1 LSIGVFLGKFASLP
15 IIMKKIT
22 IFMLLTAVLKLSAQY
37 SSTKVQGVIVP
48 QYMGSGGTTRLP
60 VVCRLRIVGLD
71 PSTMYQYTTRG
82 MVASDLGL
90 STDFAGAGNAML
102 IDTVGFKYNSAGSVT
117 WATAAAIDTFYTDK
131 TGAYEGWF
139 GFVYTA
145 NATRFVA
152 GKHVYFGI
160 TARGGTGPTTHRMY
174 CSDSVRV
181 LSFSST
187 SNTGDSF
194 CTAIWGKSM
203 AKARNFVATYDDVLG
218 IDRPL
223 SLTYAESEGIAVASS
238 ATFYTDSVNA
248 KTGNWGAVMPNT
260 NSKGIRRIANLD
272 FKTGFEVYA
281 NTDADGVWG
290 PKAKNTVDPKG
301 GLTALGF
308 GLDDAA
314 LTPPL
319 VEFWSRTSNTMENAG
334 TTQVFVTRKYSNDD
348 KQTVRLYLA
357 GGDAVKNTDYTV
369 SEPKTITFNP
379 GAQTSDTTK
388 ITLTNDNISENTET
402 IVFRLDQPVNCVI
415 GTEVAHTLSIKDD
428 DIPNIILGPT
438 KLVVKENSLKVGV
451 KIKMD
456 KAVTTNSK
464 IRLFVKSRGDST
476 LIPGE
481 FSLGS
486 SNTDSIFSIGKTAGA
501 DSITIFSKIT
511 DDFKLDPNDTVIL
524 CVRQISGVAT
534 LADSLFTLIMLDND
548 GPAQIRFA
556 GTTQTVSEKSPEALI
571 KVALVSR
578 SDASADFTL
587 RDVSAI
593 STATD
598 GSDYTFG
605 SAVITTVD
613 EFTPDTIVFKVPII
627 NDNDFEPAEKAV
639 FVIENLSNAKI
650 LNPDTFVINITS
662 DDLPLYPIAKVNT
675 QKNANQTADS
685 LNVKCRVT
693 GTVLTGNLR
702 ANPGINFVMY
712 DKTGGIA
719 VFAAAKN
726 LGYSPKI
733 GDSVMVQGTV
743 RQFWGS
749 VQMDLLDTI
758 ILIAGN
764 RSLPTP
770 AVVNDMTE
778 STENTLVQ
786 VRRVKLVDPA
796 EWPSTA
802 LNANGFKY
810 VRYQN
815 TDGTVDSLNIDAET
829 ELDGTPAPQGYLNIT
844 GVGQQFDN
852 SSPFT
857 ARYVL
862 TPRNLDDIAK
872 ATLPKINFIKTSDTI
887 TELADSF
894 RFELQVLPTEEN
906 FSFTVAAIGGTA
918 VSPQDYD
925 FTGRTI
931 NVLKNNSYFF
941 GKANISDDNVSDGE
955 QTIKFGIRNVN
966 GPGEAGKDSVLT
978 LVIKDN
984 EASSTRSLALGNI
997 RMFPNPASGTVY
1009 FKSAEVMRRIEV
1021 YAVDGRQ
1028 VELYKPNATR
1038 AQLNANLPSG
1048 VYGVTIQTEKGIFS
1062 DKLIVK

>member
-1 LSIGVFLGKFASLP
+1 
-15 IIMKKIT
+15 
-22 IFMLLTAVLKLSAQY
+22 MLLTVVLQLSAQY
-37 SSTKVQGVIVP
+37 SSSKVQGIIVP
-48 QYMGSGGTTRLP
+48 KYMGSGGTTRLP
-60 VVCRLRIVGLD
+60 VMSRLRIVGLD

-82 MVASDLGL
+82 MVATDLGL

-102 IDTVGFKYNSAGSVT
+102 VDTSGFKYNSAGSVT
-117 WATAAAIDTFYTDK
+117 WTTNAAIDTFYTDK

-145 NATRFVA
+145 NATRFVIA
-152 GKHVYFGI
+152 KHVYFGI

-181 LSFSST
+181 LGFSNT

-194 CTAIWGKSM
+194 CTALWGKSM
-203 AKARNFVATYDDVLG
+203 TKAQNFVATYDDVVG

-223 SLTYAESEGIAVASS
+223 SLTYAESEGIAVANS
-238 ATFYTDSVNA
+238 AAFYVDSVNA
-248 KTGNWGAVMPNT
+248 KAGNWGAIMPNT
-260 NSKGIRRIANLD
+260 NTNGIRRIVSYN
-272 FKTGFEVYA
+272 FKTALELYA

-290 PKAKNTVDPKG
+290 PKAKSTVNPKG
-301 GLTALGF
+301 GLTPVGL

-319 VEFWSRTSNTMENAG
+319 VEFWARTSTTNENSG
-334 TTQVFVTRKYSNDD
+334 TAKVYVTRKYSNDENQ
-348 KQTVRLYLA
+348 KVRLYLA
-357 GGDAVKNTDYTV
+357 GGDAIKNTDYSVT
-369 SEPKTITFNP
+369 EPKTITFSP

-388 ITLTNDNISENTET
+388 ITLINDNISENTET
-402 IVFRLDQPVNCVI
+402 IVFRLDQASNCVI
-415 GTEVAHTLSIKDD
+415 GTEIAHTVNVKDD

-438 KLVVKENSLKVGV
+438 KITVKENAVKVGV
-451 KIKMD
+451 KIKLD

-464 IRLFVKSRGDST
+464 IRLFVKYQGDST

-481 FSLGS
+481 FSLGTS
-486 SNTDSIFSIGKTAGA
+486 GTDSVFTIGKTTGA
-501 DSITIFSKIT
+501 DSMTIFSKIT
-511 DDFKLDPNDTVIL
+511 DDFKIDPNDTVIL

-534 LADSLFTLIMLDND
+534 LADSLFTLIMTDND
-548 GPAQIRFA
+548 GPAQIKFA
-556 GTTQTVSEKSPEALI
+556 GTSQTVTEKTAEAIL
-571 KVALVSR
+571 KVVVASR

-587 RDVSAI
+587 RDLSSI

-627 NDNDFEPAEKAV
+627 DDTEFETQEKAV

-650 LNPDTFVINITS
+650 LKPDTFVINIIS
-662 DDLPLYPIAKVNT
+662 DDLPLYPIAQINT
-675 QKNANQTADS
+675 QKNPNQTADS

-702 ANPGINFVMY
+702 ATPGLNFVMH
-712 DKTGGIA
+712 DNTGGIA
-719 VFAAAKN
+719 VFASNRN

-743 RQFWGS
+743 RQFWGT

-764 RSLPTP
+764 RPTP
-770 AVVNDMTE
+770 APTVVNDMVENLE
-778 STENTLVQ
+778 SKMVQ
-786 VRRVKLVDPA
+786 VKRVKLVDPA
-796 EWPSTA
+796 EWPSAA
-802 LNANGFKY
+802 LGNNGFKY
-810 VRYQN
+810 VRFQY

-829 ELDGTPAPQGYLNIT
+829 ELDGTTAPQGYLNIT
-844 GVGQQFDN
+844 GVCQQFDN
-852 SSPFT
+852 TSPFT
-857 ARYVL
+857 ARYTL
-862 TPRNLDDIAK
+862 TPRNLGDIVK
-872 ATLPKINFIKTSDTI
+872 ATLPKINFIKTADTI

-894 RFELQVLPTEEN
+894 RFELEVLPTEEN

-918 VSPQDYD
+918 VSPRDYD
-925 FTGRTI
+925 FAGRTI
-931 NVLKNNSYFF
+931 NVLKNNSYLS
-941 GKANISDDNVSDGE
+941 GKANISDDNESDGQ
-955 QTIKFGIRNVN
+955 QTLMFGIRNVN

-978 LVIKDN
+978 LVINDN

-997 RMFPNPASGTVY
+997 RMFPNPASSILFFRSSDVLEHVELI
-1009 FKSAEVMRRIEV
+1009 AI
-1021 YAVDGRQ
+1021 DGRQ
-1028 VELYKPNATR
+1028 VALLTPNSTR
-1038 AQLNANLPSG
+1038 AQLNISLPPG
-1048 VYGVTIQTEKGIFS
+1048 VYSVTIQTGKGIFN

>member
-1 LSIGVFLGKFASLP
+1 
-15 IIMKKIT
+15 
-22 IFMLLTAVLKLSAQY
+22 MLLTAVLQLSAQY

-48 QYMGSGGTTRLP
+48 QYMGSGGTSRLP

-82 MVASDLGL
+82 MISSDLGL

-102 IDTVGFKYNSAGSVT
+102 VDTNGFKYNSAGSVT
-117 WATAAAIDTFYTDK
+117 WTTNAAIDTFYTDK

-181 LSFSST
+181 LAFSNT

-203 AKARNFVATYDDVLG
+203 AKARNFVATYGDVSG

-223 SLTYAESEGIAVASS
+223 SLTYVESEGFTVASS

-272 FKTGFEVYA
+272 FKTGFDVYA
-281 NTDADGVWG
+281 NNDADGVWG
-290 PKAKNTVDPKG
+290 PKAKSTVNPKG
-301 GLTALGF
+301 GLTAVGL

-319 VEFWSRTSNTMENAG
+319 VEFWARTSNTIENAG
-334 TTQVFVTRKYSNDD
+334 TAQVYVTRKYSNDD
-348 KQTVRLYLA
+348 KQTIRLYVA
-357 GGDAVKNTDYTV
+357 GGDAVKNTDYTI

-379 GAQTSDTTK
+379 GAQATDTTK
-388 ITLTNDNISENTET
+388 ITLINDNISENTET
-402 IVFRLDQPVNCVI
+402 IVVRLDQAVNCVI
-415 GTEVAHTLSIKDD
+415 GTEVAHTMSVKDD
-428 DIPNIILGPT
+428 DIPNILLGPT
-438 KLVVKENSLKVGV
+438 KVVVKENALKVGV
-451 KIKMD
+451 KIKLD

-464 IRLFVKSRGDST
+464 IRLFVKYRGDST

-486 SNTDSIFSIGKTAGA
+486 SKTDSVFTLGKTTGA

-511 DDFKLDPNDTVIL
+511 DDFKIDPNDTVIL

-534 LADSLFTLIMLDND
+534 LADSLFTLVMLDND

-556 GTTQTVSEKSPEALI
+556 GKSQTVSEKAPEAVL
-571 KVALVSR
+571 KVVVAAR

-587 RDVSAI
+587 RDVSSI
-593 STATD
+593 SSATD
-598 GSDYTFG
+598 GTDYTFG
-605 SAVITTVD
+605 SAVITTID

-627 NDNDFEPAEKAV
+627 NDTEFEPTEKAV

-650 LNPDTFVINITS
+650 LSPDTFVISIVS
-662 DDLPLYPIAKVNT
+662 DDLPLYPIAKINT
-675 QKNANQTADS
+675 QKNANQVADS

-693 GTVLTGNLR
+693 GTVMTGNLR
-702 ANPGINFVMY
+702 ANPGLNFVMH

-719 VFAAAKN
+719 VFSAAKN
-726 LGYSPKI
+726 LGYSPKT
-733 GDSVMVQGTV
+733 GDSVIVQGSV
-743 RQFWGS
+743 RQFWGNA
-749 VQMDLLDTI
+749 QMDLLDTI

-764 RSLPTP
+764 RSLPIP

-778 STENTLVQ
+778 SIENKLVQ
-786 VRRVKLVDPA
+786 VRRVKLVDPT
-796 EWPSTA
+796 EWPTA
-802 LNANGFKY
+802 ALTSNGFKY

-829 ELDGTPAPQGYLNIT
+829 DLDGTNAPQGYLKIT
-844 GVGQQFDN
+844 GVCLQFDN
-852 SSPFT
+852 TSPFT
-857 ARYVL
+857 ARYTL
-862 TPRNLDDIAK
+862 TPRNLGDIVK
-872 ATLPKINFIKTSDTI
+872 ATLPQINFIKPSDTI

-894 RFELQVLPTEEN
+894 RFELEVLPTEEN

-918 VSPQDYD
+918 VSPRDYD

-931 NVLKNNSYFF
+931 NVLKNNSYFS
-941 GKANISDDNVSDGE
+941 GKANISDDVVSDGT
-955 QTIKFGIRNVN
+955 QTLKFGIRNIN

-978 LVIKDN
+978 LVITDN

-997 RMFPNPASGTVY
+997 RMFPNPASGTV
-1009 FKSAEVMRRIEV
+1009 FFRSSDVLERVEVFSI
-1021 YAVDGRQ
+1021 DGKQ
-1028 VELYKPNATR
+1028 VALLTPNATR
-1038 AQLNANLPSG
+1038 AQFNVNLPSG
-1048 VYGVTIQTEKGIFS
+1048 VYGVTIQTDKGIFS